1 MTVIGQEIDAII
13 EEEKLEP
20 GITPDEPETSPK
32 EDPPTPVADDT
43 KKEEE
48 KKEPEDGG
56 EPTPD
61 GTEPAE
67 EPKKEEEE
75 APVPTPEPE
84 KPVVTEEPTKP
95 ASQVVEEAK
104 GVLGDLNLTADKLY
118 DETGRV
124 KEFETIVP
132 PGAFFASKL
141 APVKVVDKE
150 GKTHEFLLISD
161 VEKAFPDGFEAKNN
175 IEQLKFERGIM
186 SNENKFE
193 QAVGEYNGLKSQFQQ
208 EATALITSQAE
219 QSRIASEYKTMADMG
234 MVPKLDK
241 SPNDPAFAE
250 SDAVKE
256 LDRILEWRANKNAE
270 LKKQGLGEI
279 TSLFVAKQLMGQ
291 EITNDPAHAE
301 AEKKKQDIIEQRKK
315 AASLSAAPPSNASSK
330 DDKEKQAAAVKAS
343 LPMSSYIETLIEDEG
358 IK

>member
-20 GITPDEPETSPK
+20 GISNDQPEKPKDET
-32 EDPPTPVADDT
+32 PPTPLAD
-43 KKEEE
+43 ESEE
-48 KKEPEDGG
+48 KEGEKPKDEEPVS
-56 EPTPD
+56 D
-61 GTEPAE
+61 GTEP
-67 EPKKEEEE
+67 PKTPEKEEEE
-75 APVPTPEPE
+75 VPAPTPEPE
-84 KPVVTEEPTKP
+84 KPAVTEEEPSKP

-104 GVLGDLNLTADKLY
+104 GVLGDLNLTTDKLY

-124 KEFETIVP
+124 KEFEAIVP
-132 PGAFFASKL
+132 PGAFLASKL
-141 APVKVVDKE
+141 TPVKVVDKE

-175 IEQLKFERGIM
+175 IEQLKFERGLM

-193 QAVGEYNGLKSQFQQ
+193 QAVVEYNGLKSQFQQ
-208 EATALITSQAE
+208 EAIALITSQAE

-250 SDAVKE
+250 SEAVKE
-256 LDRILEWRANKNAE
+256 LDRILDWRAKKNAE
-270 LKKQGLGEI
+270 LKKQGLGEV
-279 TSLFVAKQLMGQ
+279 TSLFVAKQLMDQ
-291 EITNDPAHAE
+291 ETVNNPAHAE

-315 AASLSAAPPSNASSK
+315 AASLSAAPPSNAPGK
-330 DDKEKQAAAVKAS
+330 DVKEKQAEAIKAS